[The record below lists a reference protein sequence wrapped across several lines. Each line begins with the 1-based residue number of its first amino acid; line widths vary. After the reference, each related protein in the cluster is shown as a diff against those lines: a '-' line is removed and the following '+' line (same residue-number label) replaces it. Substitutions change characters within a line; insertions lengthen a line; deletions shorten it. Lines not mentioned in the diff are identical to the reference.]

1 MIKLGKLRVENF
13 KSFKEAYEVDLSD
26 KGLLILDG
34 PNGFGKTTLFDAIEL
49 CFTGK
54 VGRISN
60 TDNKQKN
67 THVLK
72 NDESKITDLFLELK
86 DGNNTSIVIY
96 AYIPPYT
103 SKEENKPSNCSVVI
117 KLLNTW
123 PNNFSEI
130 SEDLINRDISLDSII
145 GNENIG
151 STFDIFNYIQQ
162 EETCHFL
169 KDKES
174 KRHEKISHLFGT
186 VKQTRERK
194 NIKDIKTKLA
204 TKASTI
210 FSKISL
216 LEEEKR
222 KIEINLESVIEDG
235 NYNKDSINS
244 SKVQKIIESPPENKQ
259 QLMYCMKY
267 IDDLIWFMN
276 NREEFKRLEYN
287 YYINYIL
294 DNRKNELKDLILIG
308 HFSSFEQ
315 INKLQKHF
323 NWLLSLN
330 KKIDDHNHII
340 SLCSEESDSLSM
352 EVISFLKKNSTS
364 LDAGLLEKVILCD
377 SLYLEIGTYQEIL
390 SKITNSRDELRK
402 QFELCLDGQV
412 DENVKCPFCGD
423 KKALINDLWV
433 EYDNQ
438 SIIFEKLKSEKLS
451 DFEKIR
457 NEIKLIFIAKFT
469 FKSRRFIEK
478 YQRYLKLQGPISE
491 QLVSFDRWNSV
502 MKIKNW
508 LNSNNIS
515 IDELLRDN
523 NYEYIGDS
531 LLERESLLKSKL
543 RSEILF
549 VDTDIS
555 FNMIK
560 TSLKSLDVKILN
572 LKLINSDNIEIYIE
586 DLEKDKNYL
595 RLIDVKMN
603 SFDLEEKKKEI
614 EKLNNIYIK
623 VKSKETLVNS
633 IYLKYNSKIKEY
645 EKSVAKQI
653 AIPFYIYSS
662 KILQTR
668 PDGNGAFLRSAE
680 NIKENGYIRFVSNL
694 KDDHDAWNTMS
705 SGQLSGLV
713 ISFMLAMNKVYPTKL
728 STLLIDDPIQTMDE
742 INLAS
747 FVQLLRNEFP
757 EKQIM
762 ISTHERKS
770 ANYFAYKYQKQTN
783 VSIINMKQQ
792 RLGSL

>member
-1 MIKLGKLRVENF
+1 M
-13 KSFKEAYEVDLSD
+13 
-26 KGLLILDG
+26 
-34 PNGFGKTTLFDAIEL
+34 
-49 CFTGK
+49 
-54 VGRISN
+54 
-60 TDNKQKN
+60 
-67 THVLK
+67 
-72 NDESKITDLFLELK
+72 
-86 DGNNTSIVIY
+86 
-96 AYIPPYT
+96 
-103 SKEENKPSNCSVVI
+103 
-117 KLLNTW
+117 
-123 PNNFSEI
+123 
-130 SEDLINRDISLDSII
+130 
-145 GNENIG
+145 
-151 STFDIFNYIQQ
+151 
-162 EETCHFL
+162 
-169 KDKES
+169 
-174 KRHEKISHLFGT
+174 
-186 VKQTRERK
+186 
-194 NIKDIKTKLA
+194 
-204 TKASTI
+204 
-210 FSKISL
+210 
-216 LEEEKR
+216 
-222 KIEINLESVIEDG
+222 
-235 NYNKDSINS
+235 
-244 SKVQKIIESPPENKQ
+244 
-259 QLMYCMKY
+259 
-267 IDDLIWFMN
+267 
-276 NREEFKRLEYN
+276 
-287 YYINYIL
+287 
-294 DNRKNELKDLILIG
+294 
-308 HFSSFEQ
+308 
-315 INKLQKHF
+315 
-323 NWLLSLN
+323 
-330 KKIDDHNHII
+330 
-340 SLCSEESDSLSM
+340 
-352 EVISFLKKNSTS
+352 
-364 LDAGLLEKVILCD
+364 
-377 SLYLEIGTYQEIL
+377 
-390 SKITNSRDELRK
+390 
-402 QFELCLDGQV
+402 
-412 DENVKCPFCGD
+412 
-423 KKALINDLWV
+423 
-433 EYDNQ
+433 
-438 SIIFEKLKSEKLS
+438 KSEKLS

-478 YQRYLKLQGPISE
+478 YQRYLKLQRPISE